1 MKMESVLKINQA
13 GKYQYICV
21 YYKQKNNRILVN
33 TNVKP
38 VEGKMNDDN
47 WFKDNQRA
55 NGEIMQVKNNVD
67 SYINQCRMRRKTVNH
82 RECLEYLKEH
92 YKADIRIREDKPI
105 QKTILQYFSDFV
117 NNKALELNHYNSQ
130 RVYNSL
136 ETNLKEFEKEYALT
150 FESMN
155 KLDFFYRFRDYSVK
169 TLDHID
175 NTISKNVAILKSFLS
190 YLQDNEI
197 YSFKSALFNYS
208 VGKTPA
214 QVVTLTAEEIK
225 QIYYC
230 DKYDK
235 FERQLIDVFV
245 FLCVTS
251 LRYSDY
257 EEISKAT
264 IENNMLTKV
273 NKKTKTD
280 ITIPLNKTALE
291 ILAKYDGNLP
301 HYTNGYFNR
310 ELKEIFKRCKLLQT
324 PYKKTSIQNK
334 KDVVKEGMKYEF
346 VTVHKSRASFIT
358 ILIGSNTPLNEIMPI
373 TGHKLVST
381 LNAYTDKRINPD
393 ATNCI
398 TI

>member
-1 MKMESVLKINQA
+1 MKRPVVKLNKSKE
-13 GKYQYICV
+13 YTYICI
-21 YYKQKNNRILVN
+21 YYKQRNNRILVN
-33 TNVKP
+33 TGYKYHP
-38 VEGKMNDDN
+38 ESMTKELD
-47 WFKDNQRA
+47 FKDQYTNSLLMRWQDAVNRYVT
-55 NGEIMQVKNNVD
+55 NCYVYRKE
-67 SYINQCRMRRKTVNH
+67 INQKDCMR
-82 RECLEYLKEH
+82 YLHDNFDDTIRFKD
-92 YKADIRIREDKPI
+92 DIKPDS
-105 QKTILQYFSDFV
+105 KKVLAYFQDFV
-117 NNKALELNHYNSQ
+117 DNKALELNHYNSQ

-136 ETNLKEFEKEYALT
+136 VTNLKEFEKEYALT
-150 FESMN
+150 FESIN
-155 KLDFFYRFRDYSVK
+155 KLEFFYRFRDYSVK

-197 YSFKSALFNYS
+197 YTFKSALFNYS
-208 VGKTPA
+208 VSKTPA

-251 LRYSDY
+251 LRFSDY

-264 IENNMLTKV
+264 IENNMLTKI
-273 NKKTKTD
+273 NKKTKTS
-280 ITIPLNKTALE
+280 ITVPLNKTALE
-291 ILAKYDGNLP
+291 ILAKYNGILP
-301 HYTNGYFNR
+301 KYTNGYFNR
-310 ELKEIFKRCKLLQT
+310 ELKEICKRCKLLQT

-334 KDVVKEGMKYEF
+334 KEVVKEGMKYEF
-346 VTVHKSRASFIT
+346 ITVHKSRASFIT

-381 LNAYTDKRINPD
+381 LNAYTDKRINPE